1 MAKIVGF
8 RAIRPTRDKVHLV
21 ATRPYYTYK
30 SNVLK
35 AKLEDNPYTFLHIIN
50 PEFGKA
56 NKTKPNSNERF
67 IHVKEQFNRFLD
79 EGILK
84 QDKEDILY
92 IYRQTK
98 GDFSCIGVIA
108 GSSVSEYDAGKIK
121 KHEATLTSR
130 EEMFTRY
137 LEIVGFNAEPVLLTY
152 QNNDDIAE
160 FLRKKTNER
169 SEYEF
174 STTDKVKHELWC
186 LSKVESDEL
195 IHKFSSIDATYIAD
209 GHHRS
214 ASSARLHHSRGQ
226 DNMNSSTSYFLSFLV
241 QENQIEIIEFNRL
254 VKTLNNLS
262 EEEFLSKLSMVGE
275 LIALNEIRNP
285 SKEHEIVIVL
295 KNKAFSFFPL
305 PQFIDLGHPVNSLDP
320 EILTQLILS
329 PILGIH
335 DLKTS
340 DELVFSPGSESI
352 ESVVEKINNEKFAVG
367 FLLFPLNIQQVKRVA
382 DNGMN
387 MPPKSTWVEPKLR
400 SGLTI
405 YPID

>member
-84 QDKEDILY
+84 QEKEEILY

-186 LSKVESDEL
+186 LSIAESDEL

-214 ASSARLHHSRGQ
+214 ASSARLHHLRGQ

-367 FLLFPLNIQQVKRVA
+367 FLLFPLNIHQVKRVA

>member
-160 FLRKKTNER
+160 FLRKKTIER

-186 LSKVESDEL
+186 LSIVESDEL